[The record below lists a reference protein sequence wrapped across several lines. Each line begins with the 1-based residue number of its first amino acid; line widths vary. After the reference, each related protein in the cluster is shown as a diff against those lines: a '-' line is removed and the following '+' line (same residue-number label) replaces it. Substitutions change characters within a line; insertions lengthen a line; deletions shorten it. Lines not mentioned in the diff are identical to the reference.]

1 MGKIMHGTLR
11 KHSGFSL
18 IELMIT
24 VAVVA
29 ILASIALPAYQ
40 EQVAKSKRAEGK
52 SALLRAAQSLERY
65 YTSNTTYAA
74 PALSDAGINS
84 YSGDVGADSAY
95 TIAFGL
101 PAASATGFTLT
112 ATPTFTD
119 ANCGVL
125 SITNTGVK
133 TESGSKDVAYCW

>member
-1 MGKIMHGTLR
+1 MRETSS
-11 KHSGFSL
+11 SGFSL

-52 SALLRAAQSLERY
+52 SALLRAAQSMERY
-65 YTSNTTYAA
+65 YTSNNTYAA
-74 PALSDAGINS
+74 PALSDAGISS
-84 YSGDVGADSAY
+84 YSGDSGESAY
-95 TIAFGL
+95 NITL
-101 PAASATGFTLT
+101 PAATATTFTLT

-133 TESGSKDVAYCW
+133 TETGSKDVAYCW